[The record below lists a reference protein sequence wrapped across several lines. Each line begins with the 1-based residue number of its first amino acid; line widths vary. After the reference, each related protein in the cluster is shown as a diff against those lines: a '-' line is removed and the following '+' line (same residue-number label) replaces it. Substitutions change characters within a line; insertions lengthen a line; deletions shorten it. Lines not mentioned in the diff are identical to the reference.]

1 MTLGL
6 YCLVKKKNTF
16 DIFIRIEMAE
26 LLSYAI
32 QECGMPYHLFKSS
45 SLPGK
50 FYSFI
55 YMGPAYFSYVKFMP
69 RYFLF

>member
-1 MTLGL
+1 
-6 YCLVKKKNTF
+6 
-16 DIFIRIEMAE
+16 MAE

-45 SLPGK
+45 SLPEK

-55 YMGPAYFSYVKFMP
+55 YMGPAYFSYVKFIP
-69 RYFLF
+69 RYFLL